1 MTSLPGHA
9 VPEPLSPAVKRTI
22 LACVI
27 LLHAGGAWALARVE
41 PARLIVGD
49 VAPME
54 VRMVA
59 PEGPA
64 QPEIE
69 TAEPPP
75 PVDLTPPPPDLATIV
90 EPPLPDLPPPEFPVA
105 KIDIPPPPEM
115 PEPVIPPPVPK
126 PKPPEPRPVQKAAP
140 RPAAPTAPVDSQPQ
154 QTAATAS
161 TAPRTVQVSQL
172 GWLVAPTPVYP
183 SRSRRAGEQGTVM
196 VRAFVD
202 IAGRPSQV
210 SLQASSGH
218 AALDEAAVSAVR
230 AAQFRAYAEGGR
242 AQPVWVHVPIKFTLQ

>member
-1 MTSLPGHA
+1 MTTRPLSDL
-9 VPEPLSPAVKRTI
+9 PEPLSPAVKRTI
-22 LACVI
+22 LVVVI

-41 PARLIVGD
+41 PARLVVGD

-54 VRMVA
+54 IRMVA
-59 PEGPA
+59 PDGSA

-75 PVDLTPPPPDLATIV
+75 PVDLAPPPPELATIV
-90 EPPLPDLPPPEFPVA
+90 EPPPPDLPPPEFPVA
-105 KIDIPPPPEM
+105 KLDIPPPPEM
-115 PEPVIPPPVPK
+115 PEAVIAPPKVK
-126 PKPPEPRPVQKAAP
+126 PKPPEPRPVQKAVP
-140 RPAAPTAPVDSQPQ
+140 RQAAPATPVDSQSQP
-154 QTAATAS
+154 AAAA
-161 TAPRTVQVSQL
+161 TAPRTVQASQL
-172 GWLVAPTPVYP
+172 GWLVAPNPVYP

>member
-1 MTSLPGHA
+1 MTNLPRQDL
-9 VPEPLSPAVKRTI
+9 PEPLSPAVKRTI
-22 LACVI
+22 LAVVI
-27 LLHAGGAWALARVE
+27 LLHAGGAWALVRVE
-41 PARLIVGD
+41 PSRLVVGD

-75 PVDLTPPPPDLATIV
+75 PVDLTPPPDLATIV
-90 EPPLPDLPPPEFPVA
+90 DPPPPDLPPPEFPVA
-105 KIDIPPPPEM
+105 KLDIPPPPET
-115 PEPVIPPPVPK
+115 PGPLIPPPVPK
-126 PKPPEPRPVQKAAP
+126 PKPPEPRPVQKATP
-140 RPAAPTAPVDSQPQ
+140 RPATRAAPVDNQPQ
-154 QTAATAS
+154 QAAAAAS
-161 TAPRTVQVSQL
+161 TAPRTVQASQL
-172 GWLVAPTPVYP
+172 GWLVAPNPVYP

-218 AALDEAAVSAVR
+218 PALDEAAVSAVR

-242 AQPVWVHVPIKFTLQ
+242 AQPVWVHIPIKFNLQ